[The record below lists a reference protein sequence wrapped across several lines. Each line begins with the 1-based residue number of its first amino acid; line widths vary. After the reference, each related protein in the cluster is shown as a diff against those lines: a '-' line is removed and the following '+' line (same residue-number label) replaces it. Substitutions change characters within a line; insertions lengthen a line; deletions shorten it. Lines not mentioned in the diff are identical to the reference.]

1 MITPE
6 DSLLVTTS
14 NQSLTSGTPSTSSL
28 LVDYGDAN
36 LTASYQYNNVIASS
50 LDTSKII
57 VHLNDIINATF
68 TVTDIRTYIDLASPS
83 VYFKLINAAYSDT
96 WDLSLIDSFEF
107 NVNKVINE
115 TLKCFER
122 YFTTL
127 TTACV
132 DAYLFQDILTPKL
145 TNVLLDSLEII
156 ETISFAFDTDRY
168 EIVPLYDQLRS
179 SLLLT
184 RNEQL
189 ILNLSDEINNLNL
202 NKVKSDFIFINDDI
216 RFDFNKDMFEV
227 VSLYEMLRPTLN
239 TVIRDIYSF
248 SPADFLNN
256 IVLVARPIDALQIE
270 ESISYM
276 FNKNQYEV
284 VSFNEIVGGALGRSI
299 GDSYTFLDS
308 IYKVA
313 IAKDLDDY
321 VGYIDVTGGKISRS
335 YYETVTFNEFIP
347 TYVQRTYESFPIE
360 EYLGEENIDA
370 IREMFLGV
378 QDSLRTLLKRGL
390 SDTLNAT
397 EHVLLTLRPKKYDT
411 VAYGVTISGFVDN
424 YFEPGYCDLGY
435 AGIPI

>member
-1 MITPE
+1 
-6 DSLLVTTS
+6 
-14 NQSLTSGTPSTSSL
+14 
-28 LVDYGDAN
+28 
-36 LTASYQYNNVIASS
+36 
-50 LDTSKII
+50 
-57 VHLNDIINATF
+57 
-68 TVTDIRTYIDLASPS
+68 
-83 VYFKLINAAYSDT
+83 
-96 WDLSLIDSFEF
+96 
-107 NVNKVINE
+107 
-115 TLKCFER
+115 
-122 YFTTL
+122 
-127 TTACV
+127 
-132 DAYLFQDILTPKL
+132 
-145 TNVLLDSLEII
+145 LEII